1 MMPLLAQSKTDEK
14 KLLER
19 IDYMIDNDKHY
30 QDIKENELKH
40 LKQLAFDAEDDKTRL
55 LFLDSIYRAY
65 SAYRYDSAYAYMQRG
80 LELAKKV
87 NDTYYITLNQIN
99 RASVLSVRGFY
110 AKAEGLLQTL
120 NPETMPYKQKLYY
133 YFTFA
138 WIYNYWESYAKDSD
152 FAAEFRTQRK
162 HYMNLLLQN
171 FKEDSKNTVYYNYL
185 LGENIYLNEPT
196 SKQSLYHFMKAVKM
210 SPAKS
215 RIHAMSAYGVARY
228 YKLTGNFDLYE
239 KYLVE
244 ASVSDGLCQLKET
257 VALQKLAYFIF
268 KKDASNSKR
277 AAKYIQHT
285 MEDAQFFN
293 NRLRMIEI
301 SNILL
306 VIASANQQAAEK
318 SRTRFLFGLIGVSV
332 ALIIILILSFVNNRQ
347 KNKLKKNKQE
357 IEEQNEKQKE
367 MNAQLTQL
375 NQQLIETNIKRETYM
390 RLFMDISAA
399 YISKLSDYRKLV
411 SRKIKANQTAD
422 LLKTLNTHKMEE
434 EESQMFYNR
443 FDKAFMELYP
453 GFVTELN
460 KLLLPEC
467 QLELPTTHTLTTEIR
482 IYALM
487 RLGVTDSQEIATLLY
502 YSTQT
507 IYNYKSGMRAKAK
520 NRETFENDINP
531 LLHYILN
538 SLSFSMD
545 NRSVCLM
552 RSKNQHLCYLHMFRS
567 RSCIVSHISH
577 IITIQRSNT
586 TINLVSSRIITM
598 ETDIREIGF
607 YQSRFHIGYT
617 HLGMCHINTQ
627 PIRDSFNGSL
637 GGTINIAS
645 SISSISCHTT
655 NIDDMTMIT
664 FNHARHNQASH
675 GKKSLDIGINHL
687 IPILKITF
695 ILRFQTTSQSC
706 IIDQH
711 INIAPCIRNIIYSLL
726 CSLTITDIES

>member
-1 MMPLLAQSKTDEK
+1 MMPLLALGKTDEN

-40 LKQLAFDAEDDKTRL
+40 LKQQAFDAEDDKTRL

-110 AKAEGLLQTL
+110 SKAEALLESL
-120 NPETMPYKQKLYY
+120 NPDTMPYKLKLYY
-133 YFTFA
+133 YYTFA
-138 WIYNYWESYAKDSD
+138 WLYNYWESYAQNSDYAKEFRDQKKHLMGLLLLNFNKDS
-152 FAAEFRTQRK
+152 K
-162 HYMNLLLQN
+162 HT
-171 FKEDSKNTVYYNYL
+171 SYYHYL
-185 LGENIYLNEPT
+185 MGENIYLDEPT

-257 VALQKLAYFIF
+257 VALQKLAYFLF

-293 NRLRMIEI
+293 NRLRMMEI
-301 SNILL
+301 SNILP

-318 SRTRFLFGLIGVSV
+318 SRARFLFGFIGVSV

-520 NRETFENDINP
+520 NRETFENDIN
-531 LLHYILN
+531 
-538 SLSFSMD
+538 
-545 NRSVCLM
+545 R
-552 RSKNQHLCYLHMFRS
+552 LC
-567 RSCIVSHISH
+567 H
-577 IITIQRSNT
+577 III
-586 TINLVSSRIITM
+586 
-598 ETDIREIGF
+598 
-607 YQSRFHIGYT
+607 
-617 HLGMCHINTQ
+617 
-627 PIRDSFNGSL
+627 
-637 GGTINIAS
+637 
-645 SISSISCHTT
+645 
-655 NIDDMTMIT
+655 
-664 FNHARHNQASH
+664 
-675 GKKSLDIGINHL
+675 
-687 IPILKITF
+687 
-695 ILRFQTTSQSC
+695 
-706 IIDQH
+706 
-711 INIAPCIRNIIYSLL
+711 
-726 CSLTITDIES
+726 